1 MRKIKEIYYL
11 CAYKF
16 CSYMLTKKQI
26 KAAEYRQLY
35 IMYEKKYQEIKGGKV

>member
-16 CSYMLTKKQI
+16 CSYMLTKKRIQ
-26 KAAEYRQLY
+26 AAEYLSLY
-35 IMYEKKYQEIKGGKV
+35 ITYERKYQEIKGGKI